1 MSRFLGDDPYK
12 RMSLRVTVGLARL
25 KILTAPH
32 LCVQYIGQTSLL
44 TPGYDD
50 LFSTNYSYCSNI
62 DFVGFVFV
70 RPVHLVSG
78 PSSY

>member
-1 MSRFLGDDPYK
+1 MSR
-12 RMSLRVTVGLARL
+12 RVTVGLARL
-25 KILTAPH
+25 RILTALQP
-32 LCVQYIGQTSLL
+32 CVQYIGQTSLL

-50 LFSTNYSYCSNI
+50 LFSTNYSYCRNI

-70 RPVHLVSG
+70 RPLHLFSG